1 MNTPPQSPTIT
12 TRELANQAM
21 QANRAARLAASERGA
36 PETEMEILMAA
47 SEPPEIAAGELS
59 CMSAGI
65 AELMRRRRLVE
76 EEITPEELI
85 YIFRYPMSAWAYL
98 KQIRE
103 PQAATSEEWKCEIFR
118 LSLLL
123 DKETLERCSAW
134 VTRELHDF
142 FGLPEASPPEE
153 QNPQEPDAK
162 AVEPDGGCEP
172 SMESSPPTED
182 PGPSVQI
189 LCDGL
194 YGSSPSTS
202 TSP

>member
-1 MNTPPQSPTIT
+1 MKTTPPLIT

-59 CMSAGI
+59 RMSAGI
-65 AELMRRRRLVE
+65 AELMRRRRMIHV
-76 EEITPEELI
+76 EITPEELI
-85 YIFRYPMSAWAYL
+85 YIFRYPVTAWAYL
-98 KQIRE
+98 KQITQPE
-103 PQAATSEEWKCEIFR
+103 SVVSEEWIANVFT

-153 QNPQEPDAK
+153 PSQPVRDAK

-182 PGPSVQI
+182 PGPPVQI
-189 LCDGL
+189 LCDGPS
-194 YGSSPSTS
+194 GNFPSTS

>member
-1 MNTPPQSPTIT
+1 
-12 TRELANQAM
+12 M

-85 YIFRYPMSAWAYL
+85 YIFRYPVSAWAYL
-98 KQIRE
+98 KQIKE
-103 PQAATSEEWKCEIFR
+103 PQAATSEEWKCEIFT

-123 DKETLERCSAW
+123 DKQTLELCSAW

-142 FGLPEASPPEE
+142 FGLPEASPPVP
-153 QNPQEPDAK
+153 QNQPEPDAK
-162 AVEPDGGCEP
+162 AAEPVGGCEP
-172 SMESSPPTED
+172 LTESSPPTED
-182 PGPSVQI
+182 PGPPVQI
-189 LCDGL
+189 LCG
-194 YGSSPSTS
+194 GPSGNSPSTPI
-202 TSP
+202 SP

>member
-1 MNTPPQSPTIT
+1 
-12 TRELANQAM
+12 
-21 QANRAARLAASERGA
+21 
-36 PETEMEILMAA
+36 MEILMAA

-85 YIFRYPMSAWAYL
+85 YIFRYPVSAWAYL
-98 KQIRE
+98 KQIKE
-103 PQAATSEEWKCEIFR
+103 PQAATSEEWQCEIFR

-123 DKETLERCSAW
+123 DKTTLDLCSAW

-142 FGLPEASPPEE
+142 FGLPEASPLEE
-153 QNPQEPDAK
+153 PSQPEPDVRGA
-162 AVEPDGGCEP
+162 EPDGGCEP
-172 SMESSPPTED
+172 LTESSPPTEA
-182 PGPSVQI
+182 PGPPVQT
-189 LCDGL
+189 LYDGPS
-194 YGSSPSTS
+194 GSSQSTS